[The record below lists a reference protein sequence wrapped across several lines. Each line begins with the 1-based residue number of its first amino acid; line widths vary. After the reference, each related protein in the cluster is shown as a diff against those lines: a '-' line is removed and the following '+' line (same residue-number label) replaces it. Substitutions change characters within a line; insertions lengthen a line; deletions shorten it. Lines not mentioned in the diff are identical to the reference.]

1 MLSHN
6 NVAIYANNFDKIL
19 IERIMYATDACFQ
32 LQNISK
38 FIDVFLSPNEH
49 TAHTKLLLIN
59 YNAILDR

>member
-49 TAHTKLLLIN
+49 MKLLLIN
-59 YNAILDR
+59 YNAFLDR

>member
-49 TAHTKLLLIN
+49 T
-59 YNAILDR
+59 RSFF